1 MRVFKDF
8 IKGDEMMSEIFPF
21 TLEYEETIMKV
32 QSHYKPADKVGEIN
46 IGRGD
51 EFGGGE
57 PEQEV
62 EDEPVE
68 KVCDIPY
75 NYKLQEYSMSKKEF
89 MSYIK
94 EYFKKIVDHLEK
106 SGKSNRVET
115 FKKGATAF
123 TKFIVPKFD
132 DLTLYIG
139 QNGEG
144 DDGLEGGI
152 AISYWENESAP
163 GPVLYFFKDALDEVK
178 Y

>member
-1 MRVFKDF
+1 
-8 IKGDEMMSEIFPF
+8 MMSDIFPY
-21 TLEYEETIMKV
+21 TLEFEEAIMKV
-32 QSHYKPADKVGEIN
+32 QSHYKAADKIGEID
-46 IGRGD
+46 IGCGN

-57 PEQEV
+57 PEQQAE
-62 EDEPVE
+62 EEPVE

-75 NYKLQEYSMSKKEF
+75 NAQLQEYSMSKKEF

-94 EYFKKIVDHLEK
+94 EYFKKIVERLEK
-106 SGKSNRVET
+106 LGKSDRIET

-152 AISYWENESAP
+152 AISYWEDESGP
-163 GPVLYFFKDALDEVK
+163 GPVFFFFKDALDEVK